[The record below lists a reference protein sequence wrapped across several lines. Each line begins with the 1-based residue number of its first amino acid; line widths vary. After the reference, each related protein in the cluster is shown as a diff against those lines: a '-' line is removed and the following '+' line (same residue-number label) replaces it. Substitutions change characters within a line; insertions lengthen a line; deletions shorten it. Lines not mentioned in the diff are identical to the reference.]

1 MRWRQWERCLK
12 VNFHS
17 FSLSPNKL
25 LFLPTYF
32 VKCRQTLLKL
42 NSKGPCPSSEREIK
56 FLRCLFTFF
65 IKRRISA
72 FSRRSRAVTTKK
84 YTKKHDAH
92 AKVLFHLLNLLFFD
106 VLVAVMSLDLKVPNL
121 WGNHNINLLYL
132 SLYADSLRKQRTFG
146 NTTTG
151 FPAKWHLRNE
161 RRNSINWLRVTTQ
174 IWVVLLIAW
183 IKFSRWRD

>member
-121 WGNHNINLLYL
+121 WGNQLVCWQPEKTEDIWQHYHW
-132 SLYADSLRKQRTFG
+132 
-146 NTTTG
+146 
-151 FPAKWHLRNE
+151 FPRQMASEKWA
-161 RRNSINWLRVTTQ
+161 Q
-174 IWVVLLIAW
+174 
-183 IKFSRWRD
+183 KFH

>member
-17 FSLSPNKL
+17 FSLSPDKL

-92 AKVLFHLLNLLFFD
+92 AKVLFHLLNLLFLTF
-106 VLVAVMSLDLKVPNL
+106 
-121 WGNHNINLLYL
+121 
-132 SLYADSLRKQRTFG
+132 SLRSCHWILKSLICEETIIFTFCISACMLTAWENRG
-146 NTTTG
+146 
-151 FPAKWHLRNE
+151 HLATLPLVSPPNG
-161 RRNSINWLRVTTQ
+161 
-174 IWVVLLIAW
+174 IWEMSAEIPLTDYGSLPR
-183 IKFSRWRD
+183 SG